1 MISFNGFKMQ
11 DLGKKTQVIQRI
23 FAGDDV
29 SALEVKENECVKIMT
44 GAMVPKGIETIIPI
58 ECMLESHT
66 NFALA
71 PKDFKIN
78 ANIRQKGE
86 NASLNSVLVP
96 KNTRLNYGHIA
107 LIASQGLKEIKAFRK
122 LKIAL
127 FSSGNELVPL
137 GQNALE
143 CQVYDVNSVGIFN
156 MLKNYNTHFLGV
168 LKDDKDLQ
176 LKPLEHKTMMSSF
189 QAQGWVWGIKTFLKT
204 LWKKKTPFFIMKKSI
219 SNLENR

>member
-44 GAMVPKGIETIIPI
+44 GAMVPKGIETIVPI

-78 ANIRQKGE
+78 ANIHQKGE

-107 LIASQGLKEIKAFRK
+107 LIASQGLKEI
-122 LKIAL
+122 
-127 FSSGNELVPL
+127 N
-137 GQNALE
+137 
-143 CQVYDVNSVGIFN
+143 
-156 MLKNYNTHFLGV
+156 
-168 LKDDKDLQ
+168 
-176 LKPLEHKTMMSSF
+176 
-189 QAQGWVWGIKTFLKT
+189 
-204 LWKKKTPFFIMKKSI
+204 
-219 SNLENR
+219 